1 MRLWS
6 IFVLSLL
13 CSAGQ
18 AAARTVLVLDIDGA
32 IGAATAAYVEQGLDQ
47 GQEREAEAVV
57 LRMDT
62 PGGLDSAMR
71 TIVKAILASPV
82 PVIGYVA
89 PPGARAASA
98 GTYILYA
105 THVAA
110 MAPSTTLGAAT
121 PVQIGGLPGKGPAGK
136 GEDKEGPEEGGDA
149 MTRKLVNDAVAFIRG
164 LAQQRGRNA
173 DWAEQAVRE
182 AATLTAEEALKLG
195 VVDVVAEDLG
205 ALLDAVEGRTVETF
219 AGTRTLATAGA
230 QVERLA
236 PDWRIRLLSVITDP
250 TVAYV
255 LLLVGIYGLIF
266 ELSSPGAVL
275 PGVVGLIS
283 LLLALYAFQVLPINY
298 AGLALML
305 VGVAFM
311 VAEAFVPS
319 FGALGLG
326 GVLAFVAGSLILL
339 EEDQLAISLPVI
351 GGTALVS
358 AGFFVWVLTRFV
370 RLRRERAH
378 TGREELIGLE
388 GEALEPLDPE
398 GYVQVRGERWRARSS
413 CPLPKGARVR
423 VRAVHG
429 LRLEVEAVREPE
441 IKEVCP

>member
-1 MRLWS
+1 MRLHY
-6 IFVLSLL
+6 VLFWLL
-13 CSAGQ
+13 VLWVVDAQG
-18 AAARTVLVLDIDGA
+18 RTVLVLDIDGT
-32 IGAATAAYVEQGLDQ
+32 IGAATAAYVEQGLEVS
-47 GQEREAEAVV
+47 QEREAEAVV

-71 TIVKAILASPV
+71 EIIKAILASPV

-98 GTYILYA
+98 GTYVLYA

-121 PVQIGGLPGKGPAGK
+121 PVQLGGLPSPSPS
-136 GEDKEGPEEGGDA
+136 GESDQEGEEGSDA
-149 MTRKLVNDAVAFIRG
+149 MSRKLTNDAVAFIRG
-164 LAQQRGRNA
+164 LAQQRDRDA
-173 DWAEQAVRE
+173 EWAERAVRE
-182 AATLTAEEALKLG
+182 AATLTAEEAAELG
-195 VVDVVAEDLG
+195 VVDLVAEDLG
-205 ALLDAVEGRTVETF
+205 ALLDAVNGRAVETF
-219 AGTRTLATAGA
+219 AGSRLLTTTDA
-230 QVERLA
+230 QIERLA
-236 PDWRIRLLSVITDP
+236 PDWRVRLLSVITDP

-275 PGVVGLIS
+275 PGVVGVIS

-311 VAEAFVPS
+311 VAEAFMPS

-339 EEDQLAISLPVI
+339 DEDRLVISAPVI

-358 AGFFVWVLTRFV
+358 AGFFAWVLTRFV

-398 GYVQVRGERWRARSS
+398 GYVRVRGERWLARAR
-413 CPLPKGARVR
+413 CPIPRGARVR

-429 LRLEVEAVREPE
+429 LRLEVEAIHEPE
-441 IKEVCP
+441 PKEVCT

>member
-1 MRLWS
+1 MAGLVASMGRLLGLLW
-6 IFVLSLL
+6 FVVLWIPAAP
-13 CSAGQ
+13 AG
-18 AAARTVLVLDIDGA
+18 TVLVLDVTGT
-32 IGAATAAYVEQGLDQ
+32 IGAATPAYVEQGI
-47 GQEREAEAVV
+47 ERARAQASQALV

-71 TIVKAILASPV
+71 RIIQRILASPV

-105 THVAA
+105 THIAA

-121 PVQIGGLPGKGPAGK
+121 PVRLGGLPAAEPADGDG
-136 GEDKEGPEEGGDA
+136 GEEPLS
-149 MTRKLVNDAVAFIRG
+149 RKLTNDAVAFIRG
-164 LAQQRGRNA
+164 LARARGRNA
-173 DWAEQAVRE
+173 EWAERAVRE
-182 AATLTAEEALKLG
+182 AATLTSAEALELG
-195 VVDVVAEDLG
+195 VIDLVAADLG
-205 ALLDAVEGRTVETF
+205 ELLGAVDGWEVETF
-219 AGTRTLATAGA
+219 AGTRRLTTADA
-230 QVERLA
+230 RVEQFA

-255 LLLVGIYGLIF
+255 LLLVGVYGLIF

-326 GVLAFVAGSLILL
+326 GVAAFVVGSLILL

-358 AGFFVWVLTRFV
+358 AGFFAWVLTRFV
-370 RLRRERAH
+370 RLRRRRAR
-378 TGREELIGLE
+378 TGREELLGME
-388 GEALEPLDPE
+388 GEVLEPLDPR
-398 GYVQVRGERWRARSS
+398 GWVRVHGERWRARSTR
-413 CPLPKGARVR
+413 PLSRGARVR
-423 VRAVHG
+423 VRAVDG
-429 LRLEVEAVREPE
+429 LWLEVEPADEPE
-441 IKEVCP
+441 LQEVHS